1 MRAGTFLKEREIT
14 TVIGKKNCALQGPT
28 GDHGTVAGRKI
39 LQTKHGG
46 GSSSQLLLDSCGKKT
61 TSEAL

>member
-1 MRAGTFLKEREIT
+1 MRAGTFIKEREIT

-46 GSSSQLLLDSCGKKT
+46 GSSSQLLLD
-61 TSEAL
+61 